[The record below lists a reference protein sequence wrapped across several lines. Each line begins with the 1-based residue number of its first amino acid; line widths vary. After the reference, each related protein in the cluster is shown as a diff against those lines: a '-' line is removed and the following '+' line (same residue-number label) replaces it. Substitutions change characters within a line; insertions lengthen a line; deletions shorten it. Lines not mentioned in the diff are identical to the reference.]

1 MAEETKKLNLF
12 EEGTNDEN
20 IQDVIAKAG
29 KVDEDIVKAAAE
41 KIATRRK
48 EQVTQELIEIV
59 QKCEY
64 TQMSTHIS
72 YKRSNKTNKKIKE
85 YLKDL
90 TDLKKSITEG
100 GAPVSDWDKKAPAL
114 KQKLDK
120 DLVEIG
126 KEMDALQRDL
136 DELFPNS
143 WSYRY
148 NSLIPNRSR

>member
-1 MAEETKKLNLF
+1 MAEENKKLNLF

-126 KEMDALQRDL
+126 KEMDGLQRDL

>member
-48 EQVTQELIEIV
+48 EQVTQELINIV